1 MPAPHREMYYRSGDD
16 LRLYAR
22 IYDGPDDSAPA
33 VLCLHGLTRNSR
45 DFEELAPHLQ
55 TRYRVIAPD
64 FRGRGSSAR
73 DPNAENYQPMVYV
86 RDTLALL
93 ETAGATSCAIIG
105 TSLGGLVAMMLAAAH
120 RSLVAGIVLND
131 VGPELDPAGV
141 ERIKRYAGRMP
152 PAQSWTEAAQQT
164 RTIYGCAW
172 PDLPP
177 ERWARMARRGF
188 REDAAGIPR
197 ADADPMIGE
206 RLRDSPAGTPDL
218 WPLWAALADVPILAI
233 RGALSDILHP
243 AAFARMKAE
252 KPDLRQLTVPNRGHV
267 PLLDEPD
274 CLRAI
279 DALLGELFTP
289 QRRREQN

>member
-1 MPAPHREMYYRSGDD
+1 MSAPHREMYYRSGDD

-93 ETAGATSCAIIG
+93 ETAGAASCAIIG

-152 PAQSWTEAAQQT
+152 PAQSWTEATQQT

-172 PDLPP
+172 PDLL
-177 ERWARMARRGF
+177 ARALGADGAARLSRGCRRHTASRCRSDDR
-188 REDAAGIPR
+188 REASRLAGRHARSVAALGRSRRCADTGDTRRPVRYSASGRVRENEGRKAGSAAIDGAESRPR
-197 ADADPMIGE
+197 AAIGRT
-206 RLRDSPAGTPDL
+206 RLPAGD
-218 WPLWAALADVPILAI
+218 
-233 RGALSDILHP
+233 RRSS
-243 AAFARMKAE
+243 R
-252 KPDLRQLTVPNRGHV
+252 
-267 PLLDEPD
+267 
-274 CLRAI
+274 RAI
-279 DALLGELFTP
+279 YATASA
-289 QRRREQN
+289 